1 MYYKRDYSVKDSK
14 FSKASFLLNPHRKIV
29 LWLIEYF
36 YLVSKRCSSHFFR
49 FLGKS
54 STNKREFARKVENIN
69 AKDRLFDKNN
79 IFYEI
84 QIKNETRP
92 SLIIKENDWTNFS
105 LKKNKSGYISF
116 GVAPLINDYLSS
128 NFSDWDISLKL
139 IDKKNKTTEKT
150 FSVPYNGY
158 GGISAYYHNDGWID
172 LYYDLDKNEE
182 FVSGSIKVSLNSKK
196 NSLSNQNHHQDFL
209 KVKIILKILLF

>member
-14 FSKASFLLNPHRKIV
+14 FSKASFLLNPHRKII
-29 LWLIEYF
+29 LWLIEYL
-36 YLVSKRCSSHFFR
+36 YLVSKRCSSYLFR
-49 FLGKS
+49 FLSKS

-69 AKDRLFDKNN
+69 TNDRLFDKNN

-92 SLIIKENDWTNFS
+92 SLIIKENDWINFS
-105 LKKNKSGYISF
+105 LNKNKSGYISF

-158 GGISAYYHNDGWID
+158 GGISAYYH
-172 LYYDLDKNEE
+172 
-182 FVSGSIKVSLNSKK
+182 
-196 NSLSNQNHHQDFL
+196 
-209 KVKIILKILLF
+209 